1 MKYNLRKLL
10 MHCCCAPC
18 FTYIENDIKL
28 NGILNEEGKKEKV
41 DLTAC
46 FYNPN
51 IHPRVEYE
59 RRKNAF
65 IKFCKIKECKNVII
79 DEYNMKDYVRFVV
92 ENVGKDKKYKVRCE
106 YCYYMRLKK
115 VFEYA
120 KENGFDVVATT
131 LTISPYQNH
140 TLIEKAGRRLEKEYG
155 VKYLTTD
162 YREHFREGQNMARK
176 LGIYMQKY
184 CGCIFSFEER
194 YNTLEYLKP
203 MLPDEYEISSRQ
215 RFEVRKIENKD
226 EYMELF
232 LEADPS
238 EESIKSYLE
247 KSDVYALK
255 IENKVISLA
264 VISLDDN
271 SNLEL
276 KNLVTK
282 EEYRNKGYA
291 KSLLKFL
298 CGNFKQKHNK
308 ILVGVTEKDIPFF
321 VKLGFDKYEKA
332 ISEYCCGKKYKDEK
346 NPSYICKNLMYYSKD
361 LKKKR

>member
-79 DEYNMKDYVRFVV
+79 NEYNMKDYVRFVV

-203 MLPDEYEISSRQ
+203 MLPDEYETSSRQ
-215 RFEVRKIENKD
+215 
-226 EYMELF
+226 
-232 LEADPS
+232 
-238 EESIKSYLE
+238 
-247 KSDVYALK
+247 
-255 IENKVISLA
+255 
-264 VISLDDN
+264 
-271 SNLEL
+271 
-276 KNLVTK
+276 
-282 EEYRNKGYA
+282 
-291 KSLLKFL
+291 
-298 CGNFKQKHNK
+298 
-308 ILVGVTEKDIPFF
+308 
-321 VKLGFDKYEKA
+321 
-332 ISEYCCGKKYKDEK
+332 
-346 NPSYICKNLMYYSKD
+346 
-361 LKKKR
+361 

>member
-1 MKYNLRKLL
+1 
-10 MHCCCAPC
+10 
-18 FTYIENDIKL
+18 
-28 NGILNEEGKKEKV
+28 
-41 DLTAC
+41 
-46 FYNPN
+46 
-51 IHPRVEYE
+51 
-59 RRKNAF
+59 
-65 IKFCKIKECKNVII
+65 
-79 DEYNMKDYVRFVV
+79 
-92 ENVGKDKKYKVRCE
+92 
-106 YCYYMRLKK
+106 
-115 VFEYA
+115 
-120 KENGFDVVATT
+120 
-131 LTISPYQNH
+131 
-140 TLIEKAGRRLEKEYG
+140 
-155 VKYLTTD
+155 
-162 YREHFREGQNMARK
+162 MARE

-203 MLPDEYEISSRQ
+203 MLPDEYETSSRQ

-264 VISLDDN
+264 VIFLDDN

-321 VKLGFDKYEKA
+321 VKLGFDKYEKT
-332 ISEYCCGKKYKDEK
+332 ISDYCCEKKYKDVK
-346 NPSYICKNLMYYSKD
+346 KSSYTCKNLMYYSKD
-361 LKKKR
+361 LNK

>member
-120 KENGFDVVATT
+120 KENEFDVVATT

-162 YREHFREGQNMARK
+162 YREHFREGQNMARE

-203 MLPDEYEISSRQ
+203 MLPDEYETSSRQ
-215 RFEVRKIENKD
+215 RFEVRKIENK
-226 EYMELF
+226 
-232 LEADPS
+232 
-238 EESIKSYLE
+238 
-247 KSDVYALK
+247 
-255 IENKVISLA
+255 VISLA
-264 VISLDDN
+264 VIFLDDN

-321 VKLGFDKYEKA
+321 VKLGFDKYEKT
-332 ISEYCCGKKYKDEK
+332 ISDYCREKKYKDVK
-346 NPSYICKNLMYYSKD
+346 KSSYTCKNLIYYSKD
-361 LKKKR
+361 LKK